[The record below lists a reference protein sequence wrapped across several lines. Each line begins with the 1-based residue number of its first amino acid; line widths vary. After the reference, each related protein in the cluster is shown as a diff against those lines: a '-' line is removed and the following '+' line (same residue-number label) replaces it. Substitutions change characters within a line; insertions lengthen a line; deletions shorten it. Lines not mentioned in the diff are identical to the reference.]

1 MKAKTHVRSSGIALT
16 RRPFTLRRQPFAAAS
31 IAAFALAVHAVPA
44 FSAACLT
51 VLSNTTLNAS
61 TTSCVNWA
69 NTGNASIVVTNTGV
83 LSGATTGVAASGS
96 GTGGSLTNSGVIT
109 GTSYGVRVT
118 GTAGT
123 LSNQAGGTIAGASAY
138 GIFNNAGTVVSLI
151 NGSGGSITG
160 NYIGVDNTGFIGS
173 LTNDGVISSD
183 RGIANSGQIG
193 TLTNSGTITGTSYG
207 ISGVF
212 GVSGNSGTIGAL
224 HNEANALIAGG
235 EYGLFNQWTI
245 GPVTNDGTI
254 TGGLDGV
261 LSPFG
266 SVGPITNSG
275 IIHGGQFGISGSNL
289 TITNSGAIDGGIDA
303 IEFMG
308 GTNLLTLA
316 SGQTM
321 LGAIELAPGANA
333 TIGAAN
339 SGLTL
344 SNAIKLD
351 TATSALTLNSTGNL
365 TVGGTISGSGT
376 VTVTGAG
383 TLTLAADNT
392 YTGTTTINGS
402 TLQLTGDTSHMTGNV
417 ANGGA
422 LIFGQSA
429 NSSYSGTISGN
440 GSVTQ
445 SGTGTLTL
453 TGAQTY
459 TGATAIGTGATLA
472 LSGSGS
478 VAQSAGVTANGTFD
492 ISGTTGGSSVKSL
505 SGIGSVNLGGQT
517 LTLTNANGVFAG
529 VISGTGGLTLAGGTE
544 TLTNINTYTGTT
556 LIDNG
561 AVLVLTSANNIALGN
576 VVDYG
581 TLEVSGSV
589 GNLSG
594 SGTVSVGTAGLSLA
608 GTNGTFA
615 GVIAGVGGL
624 TLTSGTQTLTG
635 TSTYTGAT
643 TVAAGSTLALAG
655 TGSIA
660 QSSAVLDNGVLDISG
675 TAGGSQIANLSGSG
689 AVSIGTQRLTV
700 GGSDSTTFA
709 GTIAGT
715 GSFVKQG
722 TGTLILNGNSAAF
735 TGTTEV
741 AGGLLEVGDIGTPSA
756 MLGGNVAV
764 DTLGTLRGHGTVAG
778 DVTNNGT
785 VMPGGSIGTLT
796 VAGNYAQGG
805 TGALSIEVSPT
816 AASQLKVNG
825 NAALNGVLAI
835 TYDPGT
841 YSAKQYTL
849 VSARSVSGTFANVT
863 NSGTSYLGTLTPTV
877 SYSADSVSLTLNA
890 ATTPAGATTVAPT
903 DTTIYTALGTAAIVG
918 AQSQDAAVLDRLG
931 NGSTATR
938 GSPAGWVTATGSHTK
953 VGGTNGE
960 PGFQSDRYGFLAGL
974 DRKLG
979 DYTVGVAAG
988 YDHTAVS
995 EQNTGDSGTVDSVRA
1010 ALYGA
1015 RELGPVNVAATLG
1028 AGLDFLSL
1036 KRPFGTEG
1044 TAEGDHMGQE
1054 FNFGTQASLPM
1065 TFGSVTVTPR
1075 IGLRYAYFHANSFGE
1090 SGAGGQNL
1098 EVGSDSVR
1106 SLQPYAQ
1113 VSLDRAFGDAL
1124 KPVNVELRVGYA
1136 HELLDANRAV
1146 SVASQDGTPF
1156 NARGTTLPR
1165 GYLTSGVS
1173 VTMHPIKSLDVALS
1187 YDTVFNTTHASVQ
1200 QGSVRVGYRF

>member
-1 MKAKTHVRSSGIALT
+1 M
-16 RRPFTLRRQPFAAAS
+16 RRQPFAAAS
-31 IAAFALAVHAVPA
+31 IAAFALAVHAAPA

-51 VLSNTTLNAS
+51 VLNNTTLNGS
-61 TTSCVNWA
+61 TTSCVDWA

-83 LSGATTGVAASGS
+83 LSGATTGVGASGS
-96 GTGGSLTNSGVIT
+96 GTGGSLTNSGVIS

-118 GTAGT
+118 GTVGT
-123 LSNQAGGTIAGASAY
+123 LSNEGGGTIAGASAY
-138 GIFNNAGTVVSLI
+138 GIYNNAGTIVSLL

-160 NYIGVDNTGFIGS
+160 NFIGVDNSGFLGS
-173 LTNDGVISSD
+173 LTNDGVISGD

-193 TLTNSGTITGTSYG
+193 TLTNSGTITGTTYG

-212 GVSGNSGTIGAL
+212 GISGNSGTIGTM
-224 HNEANALIAGG
+224 HNEANALISGG

-245 GPVTNDGTI
+245 GTVTNDGTI
-254 TGGLDGV
+254 TGGWDGV
-261 LSPFG
+261 LSSFG
-266 SVGPITNSG
+266 TVGPITNSG
-275 IIHGGQFGISGSNL
+275 LIHGGQLGIAGSNL
-289 TITNSGAIDGGIDA
+289 TITNSGTISGGTDA

-308 GTNLLTLA
+308 GTNLLTLV

-321 LGAIELAPGANA
+321 LGAIELQAPGTNA
-333 TIGAAN
+333 TIGAAS

-351 TATSALTLNSTGNL
+351 TPTSALTLNSTGNL
-365 TVGGTISGSGT
+365 TVAGTISGSGT
-376 VTVTGAG
+376 VTVAGAG
-383 TLTLAADNT
+383 TLTLAGANT
-392 YTGTTTINGS
+392 YTGTTTINGG
-402 TLQLTGDTSHMTGNV
+402 TLQLTGDTSQMAGNI

-445 SGTGTLTL
+445 GGTGTLTL
-453 TGAQTY
+453 TGAHTY

-492 ISGTTGGSSVKSL
+492 ISGTTGGSSIKSL
-505 SGIGSVNLGGQT
+505 SGTGSVNLGGQT

-544 TLTNINTYTGTT
+544 TLTNVNTYTGTT
-556 LIDNG
+556 LIDSG
-561 AVLVLTSANNIALGN
+561 AVLVLTSANNIAIGN
-576 VVDYG
+576 VVDNG

-615 GVIAGVGGL
+615 GVIAGAGGL

-689 AVSIGTQRLTV
+689 AVSLGTQRLSV
-700 GGSDSTTFA
+700 GGSDSTTFS

-741 AGGLLEVGDIGTPSA
+741 AGGLLEVGDIGTPGA
-756 MLGGNVAV
+756 VLGGNVAV
-764 DTLGTLRGHGTVAG
+764 DALGTLRGHGTVAG

-785 VMPGGSIGTLT
+785 VMPGGSIGTLA
-796 VAGNYAQGG
+796 VAGNYAQAR
-805 TGALSIEVSPT
+805 TAALSIEVSPT

-825 NAALNGVLAI
+825 NATLNGVLAI
-835 TYDPGT
+835 AYDPGT

-849 VSARSVSGTFANVT
+849 VSAHSVSGTFASVT
-863 NSGTSYLGTLTPTV
+863 NTGTAALGTLTPTV
-877 SYSADSVSLTLNA
+877 SYSADSVLLALNA
-890 ATTPAGATTVAPT
+890 AATPTGTTTVTVAPT
-903 DTTIYTALGTAAIVG
+903 DTTIYTALGTAAIAG
-918 AQSQDAAVLDRLG
+918 AQSQDAALLDRLG
-931 NGSTATR
+931 NGSTATQ
-938 GSPAGWVTATGSHTK
+938 GAPAGWVTATGSHTK
-953 VGGTNGE
+953 VGGTNGA

-974 DRKLG
+974 DTKLG
-979 DYTVGVAAG
+979 DYAVGVAAG
-988 YDHTAVS
+988 YDHTATA
-995 EQNTGDSGTVDSVRA
+995 EQMTGDSGTIDAVRA

-1015 RELGPVNVAATLG
+1015 RKLGPVNLAATFG

-1075 IGLRYAYFHANSFGE
+1075 IGLRYAYFHADSFGE
-1090 SGAGGQNL
+1090 NGAGGQNL
-1098 EVGSDSVR
+1098 QVGTDNVR

-1113 VSLDRAFGDAL
+1113 LSLDRAFGDAL
-1124 KPVNVELRVGYA
+1124 RPVNVELRVGYA

-1146 SVASQDGTPF
+1146 SVTSQDGTPF
-1156 NARGTTLPR
+1156 NATGTALPR

-1173 VTMHPIKSLDVALS
+1173 VTMHPLKSLDVALS

-1200 QGSVRVGYRF
+1200 QGSVRLGYRF